1 MEYLYDRLI
10 NYASSDYYGF
20 HMPGHKRSSS
30 LTGAGLPYGIDITEI
45 EGFDDLHHAKGI
57 LKEAQQRAA
66 EVYGAEETHYLINGS
81 TVGLLSALLG
91 CTSRGDRILMARN
104 CHKSVY
110 NAVFLNSLRPLY
122 IYPEAVPETEM
133 NGEISPVQ
141 VERFL
146 TDYPDICA
154 VVITSPTY
162 DGVVSDVEKI
172 AEVVHKRNI
181 PLILDEAHG
190 AHLGFHPY
198 FPKNGNQRGADIVI
212 HSLHKTLPSLTQTAL
227 LHMNGNIVK
236 RSMVRRYLHML
247 QSSSPSYVLMAGMDE
262 CIRMLKERGEEIF
275 AEYTILLD
283 SARKRLQGLRHMKL
297 MRTKR
302 YDPSKLVI
310 SVKNTVASD
319 SKKTFNGRELYRNLL
334 DKYHLQAEM
343 AAGYYVVLMTSPAD
357 SAEGLERLI
366 SALYEIDQKLEEF
379 LPVSDGDSRDI
390 SGIQEVPEAQEPVY
404 SSYEAEEK
412 RGEGTE
418 RVRWADAEG
427 RVSLEYTYLYPP
439 GIPLIVPGERISA
452 QTVKQIDAY
461 EGMGFDIEGTE
472 QKGQIEV
479 LAHE

>member
-1 MEYLYDRLI
+1 
-10 NYASSDYYGF
+10 
-20 HMPGHKRSSS
+20 
-30 LTGAGLPYGIDITEI
+30 
-45 EGFDDLHHAKGI
+45 
-57 LKEAQQRAA
+57 
-66 EVYGAEETHYLINGS
+66 
-81 TVGLLSALLG
+81 
-91 CTSRGDRILMARN
+91 
-104 CHKSVY
+104 
-110 NAVFLNSLRPLY
+110 
-122 IYPEAVPETEM
+122 
-133 NGEISPVQ
+133 
-141 VERFL
+141 
-146 TDYPDICA
+146 
-154 VVITSPTY
+154 
-162 DGVVSDVEKI
+162 
-172 AEVVHKRNI
+172 
-181 PLILDEAHG
+181 
-190 AHLGFHPY
+190 
-198 FPKNGNQRGADIVI
+198 
-212 HSLHKTLPSLTQTAL
+212 
-227 LHMNGNIVK
+227 
-236 RSMVRRYLHML
+236 ML

-452 QTVKQIDAY
+452 QTVKQIEAY